1 MEITDQSEQETEEEI
16 FKKKLATWLKD
27 NNLKLTSNTNV
38 DCDNNDRDVYDVM
51 NIVDVGEEE
60 HKAWITEIDS
70 IDKLEEENNI
80 TNLHVLRRI
89 AIRSDLNQKAL
100 REAQNWAQKCKGM
113 CNMEGDENTTFF
125 HKYMFNYTKKKLYN

>member
-1 MEITDQSEQETEEEI
+1 MRRLKQLSATIKRWNKEH
-16 FKKKLATWLKD
+16 KKT
-27 NNLKLTSNTNV
+27 
-38 DCDNNDRDVYDVM
+38 
-51 NIVDVGEEE
+51 GEEE

>member
-51 NIVDVGEEE
+51 NIVDVGMYQSG
-60 HKAWITEIDS
+60 HHS
-70 IDKLEEENNI
+70 
-80 TNLHVLRRI
+80 
-89 AIRSDLNQKAL
+89 SP
-100 REAQNWAQKCKGM
+100 
-113 CNMEGDENTTFF
+113 
-125 HKYMFNYTKKKLYN
+125 